1 MLRNTTHA
9 RPDNVNRC
17 EWGERVRGQVG
28 TSPRREE
35 FSCLRESICCLRR
48 LCVEA
53 QRLSFPLTSS
63 CRESSCCFN
72 AWQGGQAQIQ
82 GEFNL
87 FQDFTDSRFWVSYF
101 VGKHTV
107 ILRKI
112 IPKKEVKSLYCAVE
126 LTVNPV
132 MWQECKTGTSLR
144 ILYELLATKQYCNSD
159 LYQYL
164 VAIL

>member
-1 MLRNTTHA
+1 M
-9 RPDNVNRC
+9 
-17 EWGERVRGQVG
+17 
-28 TSPRREE
+28 
-35 FSCLRESICCLRR
+35 
-48 LCVEA
+48 
-53 QRLSFPLTSS
+53 
-63 CRESSCCFN
+63 
-72 AWQGGQAQIQ
+72 
-82 GEFNL
+82 
-87 FQDFTDSRFWVSYF
+87 
-101 VGKHTV
+101 

-132 MWQECKTGTSLR
+132 MWQGCKTGTSLR